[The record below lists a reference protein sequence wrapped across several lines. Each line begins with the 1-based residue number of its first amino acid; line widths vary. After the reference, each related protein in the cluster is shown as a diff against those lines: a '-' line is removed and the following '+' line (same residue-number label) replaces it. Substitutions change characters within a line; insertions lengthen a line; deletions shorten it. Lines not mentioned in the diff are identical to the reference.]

1 MLSACTHVGGPAAAG
16 LVRNKAASEN
26 VIMQNVID
34 QMPDRGRLTKQ
45 IEFIIEMDRLKHVV
59 RQSLVADGSR
69 RENTAEHSWHV
80 ALMAMILAEHAA
92 LKVDPLRVLKMLLI
106 HDLVEIDAGDT
117 FLYGTQPAARK
128 SEREAQAAD
137 RIFSLLPPDQGAELR
152 ALWDEF
158 EQCKTPDGIF
168 ARSVD
173 RLQPILLDYCTQG
186 GCWQPNGVTG
196 EQVRT
201 KNSVIEQA
209 STVLWDHVQQLID
222 DAVKRGYLA

>member
-1 MLSACTHVGGPAAAG
+1 V
-16 LVRNKAASEN
+16 N
-26 VIMQNVID
+26 VIMQHSVD
-34 QMPDRGRLTKQ
+34 QMPDRDRLAKQ
-45 IEFIIEMDRLKHVV
+45 IEFVIEMDRLKHVM

-80 ALMAMILAEHAA
+80 ALMAMILAEHAV

-117 FLYGTQPAARK
+117 FLYGSQTAAGK
-128 SEREAQAAD
+128 SEREARAAD
-137 RIFSLLPPDQGAELR
+137 RIFSLLPPDQGVGLR

-158 EQCKTPDGIF
+158 EECKTPDSIF

-173 RLQPILLDYCTQG
+173 RLQPILLDHCTQG
-186 GCWQPNGVTG
+186 GCWRPNAVTG
-196 EQVRT
+196 EQVRI

-209 STVLWDHVQQLID
+209 STVLWDHVQQIID
-222 DAVKRGYLA
+222 DAVRKGYLA